1 MLLRKARGALRRDEQ
16 LQAMRFTST
25 SPHPN
30 PSPTPNPTLLPLQAM
45 RFKLV
50 PTRVT
55 EVWPSP

>member
-16 LQAMRFTST
+16 LQAMRFL
-25 SPHPN
+25 PLPLAAA
-30 PSPTPNPTLLPLQAM
+30 PLTLPLTLQAM

-55 EVWPSP
+55 EAHLLH